1 MNKLGFRAE
10 GCVGIIDLERR
21 GIMKEKTKKTQG
33 FFGKLVRYRVMLL
46 MLLPSALL
54 LIVFSYLPI
63 GGLVMAFKRFNYADG
78 IFGSPWVGLENFKFF
93 FASGKAWAVTTNT
106 ALYNLAFIICNT
118 VLEIAFAIILSEMAG
133 KWLKKITQSIIFLPY
148 FISWVIVGSIA
159 YSLLSYETGTLNGL
173 LRGMGIDPVNFY
185 GEAGWWPLIIVLFS
199 AWKGVGYGV
208 VVYLAAILGVDGSL
222 HEAAAIDGASIFQ
235 RIRYIT
241 IPCITPTIITLT
253 LLALGKIFRGNL
265 DLFYQLVGQNGAL
278 FDKTDV
284 IDTYVFR
291 MTIAATDVGQ
301 TVAIGLY
308 QSVLCFVT
316 IIIANWLVK
325 KKDES
330 YSLF

>member
-1 MNKLGFRAE
+1 
-10 GCVGIIDLERR
+10 
-21 GIMKEKTKKTQG
+21 MKGKTKGRNEFFKKLLRYKT
-33 FFGKLVRYRVMLL
+33 LLL
-46 MLLPSALL
+46 MLLPSMLL
-54 LIVFSYLPI
+54 VLIFSYIPI

-78 IFGSPWVGLENFKFF
+78 ILGSPWVGLDNFKFF
-93 FASGKAWAVTTNT
+93 FDSGKALLVTRNT
-106 ALYNLAFIICNT
+106 ALYNLAFITINT
-118 VLEIAFAIILSEMAG
+118 TLEIGFAIILSEMVG
-133 KWLKKITQSIIFLPY
+133 KRLKKLTQSVIFLPY

-173 LRGMGIDPVNFY
+173 LETMGINPINFY
-185 GEAGWWPLIIVLFS
+185 GEDGWWPLIIIAFS

-208 VVYLAAILGVDGSL
+208 VVYLASILGVDGSL
-222 HEAAAIDGASIFQ
+222 HEAASIDGANIFQ

-241 IPCITPTIITLT
+241 LPSITPTVITLT

-291 MTIAATDVGQ
+291 MTIAATDIGQ

-308 QSVLCFVT
+308 QSILCLVT
-316 IIIANWLVK
+316 ILIANWIVK
-325 KKDES
+325 KKDDN

>member
-1 MNKLGFRAE
+1 MKVQKQKSQSFLGK
-10 GCVGIIDLERR
+10 VV
-21 GIMKEKTKKTQG
+21 K
-33 FFGKLVRYRVMLL
+33 YRTLLL

-54 LIVFSYLPI
+54 VLIFSYIPM
-63 GGLVMAFKRFNYADG
+63 GGLIMAFERFNYADG
-78 IFGSPWVGLENFKFF
+78 IFKSPWVGLENFKFF
-93 FASGKAWAVTTNT
+93 FESGKALSVTKNT
-106 ALYNLAFIICNT
+106 ALYNLAFIAVNT
-118 VLEIAFAIILSEMAG
+118 TLEILFAIILSEMTG

-148 FISWVIVGSIA
+148 FISWVVVGSIA
-159 YSLLSYETGTLNGL
+159 YSLFSYETGTLNGVL
-173 LRGMGIDPVNFY
+173 QGMGLDPVNFY

-222 HEAAAIDGASIFQ
+222 YEAAAIDGANIFQ

-241 IPCITPTIITLT
+241 LPSITPTIITLT

-265 DLFYQLVGQNGAL
+265 DLFYQLVGQNGML

-291 MTIAATDVGQ
+291 MTIAASDVGQ
-301 TVAIGLY
+301 TVAIGFY
-308 QSVLCFVT
+308 QSVLCFIT
-316 IIIANWLVK
+316 IIIANWIVR
-325 KKDES
+325 KKDEN

>member
-1 MNKLGFRAE
+1 
-10 GCVGIIDLERR
+10 
-21 GIMKEKTKKTQG
+21 
-33 FFGKLVRYRVMLL
+33 
-46 MLLPSALL
+46 
-54 LIVFSYLPI
+54 
-63 GGLVMAFKRFNYADG
+63 MAFKRFNYADG
-78 IFGSPWVGLENFKFF
+78 IFGSPWVGLDNFRFF
-93 FASGKAWAVTTNT
+93 FESGKAFTVTRNT
-106 ALYNLAFIICNT
+106 ALYNLAFILINT

-159 YSLLSYETGTLNGL
+159 YSLLSYETGTLNGI
-173 LRGMGIDPVNFY
+173 LRAMGVDPINFY
-185 GEAGWWPLIIVLFS
+185 GEAGWWPLIIVAFS

-208 VVYLAAILGVDGSL
+208 VVYLASILGVDGSL
-222 HEAAAIDGASIFQ
+222 HEAAAIEGANIFQ

-241 IPCITPTIITLT
+241 IPSITPTVITLT

-265 DLFYQLVGQNGAL
+265 DLFYQLVGQNGTL

-301 TVAIGLY
+301 TVAIGFY
-308 QSVLCFVT
+308 QSVLCFIT
-316 IIIANWLVK
+316 IIIANWIVK
-325 KKDES
+325 KKDEN

>member
-1 MNKLGFRAE
+1 
-10 GCVGIIDLERR
+10 
-21 GIMKEKTKKTQG
+21 MKGKMQKKQG
-33 FFGKLVRYRVMLL
+33 FFQKLYRYRTLLL
-46 MLLPSALL
+46 MLLPSAVLV
-54 LIVFSYLPI
+54 IIFSYLPMA
-63 GGLVMAFKRFNYADG
+63 GLVMAFERFNYVDG
-78 IFGSPWVGLENFKFF
+78 MFGSPWVGLDNFKFF
-93 FASGKAWAVTTNT
+93 FESGKALSVTRNT
-106 ALYNLAFIICNT
+106 ALYNLAFIVVNT
-118 VLEIAFAIILSEMAG
+118 TLEIIFAIILSEMAG

-159 YSLLSYETGTLNGL
+159 YSLLSFETGTLNGIL
-173 LRGMGIDPVNFY
+173 KGMGLDPINFY
-185 GEAGWWPLIIVLFS
+185 GEAGWWPLIIVVFS

-208 VVYLAAILGVDGSL
+208 VVYLASILGVDNSL
-222 HEAAAIDGASIFQ
+222 HEAASIDGANIFQ

-241 IPCITPTIITLT
+241 LPSITPTVITMT

-301 TVAIGLY
+301 TVAIGFY
-308 QSVLCFVT
+308 QSVLCFIT
-316 IIIANWLVK
+316 IIIANWIVK
-325 KKDES
+325 KKDEN